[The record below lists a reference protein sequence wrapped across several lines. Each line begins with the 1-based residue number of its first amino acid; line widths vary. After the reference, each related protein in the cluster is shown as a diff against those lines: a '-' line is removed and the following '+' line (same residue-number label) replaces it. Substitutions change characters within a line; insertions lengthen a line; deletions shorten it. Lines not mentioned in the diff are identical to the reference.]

1 MGIIFQIKLLMFK
14 FAAIAVLASVAVA
27 QDDEALDA
35 LKSLVTMEG
44 CEMKSDEVLA
54 EEEGSEELEAT
65 CKAACTPEELVG
77 MTEEEQE
84 EAAAEW
90 TEEQTGAVVAC
101 AINCGMC
108 ANFGA
113 VEESASAMVMGAA
126 AALTAAALF

>member
-1 MGIIFQIKLLMFK
+1 MFK
-14 FAAIAVLASVAVA
+14 FAAIAVLATVAVA

-35 LKSLVTMEG
+35 LKALVTMEG

-54 EEEGSEELEAT
+54 EEEGSEEVEAA

-113 VEESASAMVMGAA
+113 AVEESASAMVMGAA

>member
-77 MTEEEQE
+77 MTDEEQ
-84 EAAAEW
+84 A
-90 TEEQTGAVVAC
+90 GAVVAC

-108 ANFGA
+108 ANFSA
-113 VEESASAMVMGAA
+113 VEESASAMVMG
-126 AALTAAALF
+126 

>member
-1 MGIIFQIKLLMFK
+1 MFK

-27 QDDEALDA
+27 QDDEDLDA

-44 CEMKSDEVLA
+44 CELYSDEVLLFEK
-54 EEEGSEELEAT
+54 EERSKEQEAN

-90 TEEQTGAVVAC
+90 TEEQTGAVVSC

-108 ANFGA
+108 ANFGAA

>member
-1 MGIIFQIKLLMFK
+1 MFK

-44 CEMKSDEVLA
+44 CEMKSDEVLL

-113 VEESASAMVMGAA
+113 AVEESASAMVMGAA